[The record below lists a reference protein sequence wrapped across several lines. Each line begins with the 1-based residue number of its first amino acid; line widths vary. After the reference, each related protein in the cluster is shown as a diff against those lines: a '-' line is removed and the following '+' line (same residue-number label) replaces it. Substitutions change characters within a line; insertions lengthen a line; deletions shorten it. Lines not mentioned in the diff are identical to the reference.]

1 MIDTTDILSQN
12 IKYLMDKAKI
22 SSITELAR
30 RLQLNQPTLH
40 RLVSGEVKD
49 PKYATLKQIAD
60 YFHVSPIDL
69 AERSLQE
76 MEKEDATGIKT
87 YISLRFNKVPVLG
100 NTQLGVG
107 GLWSDTQY

>member
-40 RLVSGEVKD
+40 RLVSGEVKRSEIRNV
-49 PKYATLKQIAD
+49 KAD
-60 YFHVSPIDL
+60 RQLLPRVTNRLGRKEPSRNGERGRDRYKNVYFS
-69 AERSLQE
+69 
-76 MEKEDATGIKT
+76 
-87 YISLRFNKVPVLG
+87 
-100 NTQLGVG
+100 
-107 GLWSDTQY
+107 

>member
-49 PKYATLKQIAD
+49 RSEIRNVKAD
-60 YFHVSPIDL
+60 RRLLPRVTNRPGRKEPSRNGERGRDGYKNVYFS
-69 AERSLQE
+69 
-76 MEKEDATGIKT
+76 
-87 YISLRFNKVPVLG
+87 
-100 NTQLGVG
+100 
-107 GLWSDTQY
+107 